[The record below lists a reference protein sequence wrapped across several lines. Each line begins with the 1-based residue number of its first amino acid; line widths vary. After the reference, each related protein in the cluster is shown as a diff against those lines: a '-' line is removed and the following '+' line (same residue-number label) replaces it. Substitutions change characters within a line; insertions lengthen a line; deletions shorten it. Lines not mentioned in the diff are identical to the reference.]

1 MPKPSKSIF
10 FVKELIKRA
19 NSIFRANTI
28 LGHRK
33 SRMLEARAYEN
44 KKKVKDQY
52 EKIEKKRNQLS
63 IARSYLESDELKN
76 LTQKIEDDESEKLS
90 AIERKIFNLKKNFT
104 EIKTKIINHK
114 NKDKGDKKNIQT
126 LNKEIKQSE
135 KEILNFKKKL
145 KDISSEI
152 SKNKISIK
160 KEGKKNTSFE
170 ASLKKEQSKKEN
182 LSQNALL
189 SESIEE
195 LYAIS
200 GNFVRSNLG
209 LNDLTEAKQIYETIM
224 SDKFSA
230 PTQHH
235 LGESIFI
242 KNTSTNLVEFGRI
255 ANSNIVKNNNEIVEL
270 TKQSAQLENDLDS
283 YNAELALLLDKDSK
297 NSRDNIGGA
306 SFFVSFADI
315 ISVLLCF
322 FILFFAMGSLD
333 NNKVKQLAS
342 TFSEQKT
349 KKMVFNA
356 YVSEDELEMLG
367 KVKELVLD
375 NVRPE
380 DIIGGETKTTGYLLS
395 GTDLF
400 YPGEIELSEE
410 GIELLKTKL
419 QNDLT
424 DNVKE
429 VIVEGHTDDQEFSTF
444 PEISKK
450 YKNNLELS
458 SARAIKVVEMI
469 EKKFTSLGSNI
480 GIRAYGSNR
489 PLKPNTSDVNR
500 AFNRRVVIKITKEV
514 KKRDTSLD
522 SLEKKSR

>member
-10 FVKELIKRA
+10 FIKELIKRA
-19 NSIFRANTI
+19 NTIFRANTI

-33 SRMLEARAYEN
+33 TRMMEARANEH
-44 KKKVKDQY
+44 KKRVKDQY
-52 EKIEKKRNQLS
+52 EKIEQKRNQLS
-63 IARSYLESDELKN
+63 IARSYLKSDELKN
-76 LTQKIEDDESEKLS
+76 LTQKIENHENEKF
-90 AIERKIFNLKKNFT
+90 AEIEKQIFNSNENYT
-104 EIKTKIINHK
+104 EIKNKIKNHK
-114 NKDKGDKKNIQT
+114 NKDKLDKKNIQA
-126 LNKEIKQSE
+126 LNKKIKQFE
-135 KEILNFKKKL
+135 KEILNFKKKI
-145 KDISSEI
+145 KEI
-152 SKNKISIK
+152 SDELKKNKKNII
-160 KEGKKNTSFE
+160 KEGKKNTSFD
-170 ASLKKEQSKKEN
+170 ASLKKEQREKEK
-182 LSQNALL
+182 LSMDAVL

-195 LYAIS
+195 LYAFS
-200 GNFVRSNLG
+200 DNFVRSNLG
-209 LNDLTEAKQIYETIM
+209 LNDLTEAKQIYETIVG
-224 SDKFSA
+224 DKFSA

-242 KNTSTNLVEFGRI
+242 KNTSTNLIEFGRI
-255 ANSNIVKNNNEIVEL
+255 ANSNLVKNNNKIAEL
-270 TKQSAQLENDLDS
+270 KKESAQLENDLDS
-283 YNAELALLLDKDSK
+283 YKAELALLEDKDSK

-333 NNKVKQLAS
+333 GNKVKQLAS

-380 DIIGGETKTTGYLLS
+380 DIIGGETKTTGYVIS
-395 GTDLF
+395 GADLF

-419 QNDLT
+419 QNDMT
-424 DNVKE
+424 DNVRE
-429 VIVEGHTDDQEFSTF
+429 VIVEGHTDDQEFSAF

-458 SARAIKVVEMI
+458 SARAVKVVEMI
-469 EKKFTSLGSNI
+469 EKNFTSLGNNI

-489 PLKPNTSDVNR
+489 PLKANTSDVNR

-514 KKRDTSLD
+514 KKKDTSLD
-522 SLEKKSR
+522 SNDKTSG

>member
-1 MPKPSKSIF
+1 M
-10 FVKELIKRA
+10 
-19 NSIFRANTI
+19 
-28 LGHRK
+28 
-33 SRMLEARAYEN
+33 
-44 KKKVKDQY
+44 
-52 EKIEKKRNQLS
+52 
-63 IARSYLESDELKN
+63 
-76 LTQKIEDDESEKLS
+76 
-90 AIERKIFNLKKNFT
+90 NLKKIT
-104 EIKTKIINHK
+104 K
-114 NKDKGDKKNIQT
+114 NK
-126 LNKEIKQSE
+126 
-135 KEILNFKKKL
+135 
-145 KDISSEI
+145 
-152 SKNKISIK
+152 KIAK

-170 ASLKKEQSKKEN
+170 ASLKKEQSEKEN
-182 LSQNALL
+182 LSKNALL

-200 GNFVRSNLG
+200 DKFVKSNLG

-224 SDKFSA
+224 NDKFSA

-255 ANSNIVKNNNEIVEL
+255 ANSNIITNNNKIVEL
-270 TKQSAQLENDLDS
+270 TKQSAQLENDMDS

-333 NNKVKQLAS
+333 SNKVKQLAS

-419 QNDLT
+419 QNDMT
-424 DNVKE
+424 SNVRE
-429 VIVEGHTDDQEFSTF
+429 VIVEGHTDDQEFSAF

-458 SARAIKVVEMI
+458 SARAVKVVEMI
-469 EKKFTSLGSNI
+469 EKNFTSLGNNI

-489 PLKPNTSDVNR
+489 PLKANTSDVNR

-514 KKRDTSLD
+514 KKIDASLD
-522 SLEKKSR
+522 SHEKTSG

>member
-10 FVKELIKRA
+10 FIKELIKRA
-19 NSIFRANTI
+19 NSIFRSKTI
-28 LGHRK
+28 VSNRK
-33 SRMLEARAYEN
+33 STIIEARVNEH
-44 KKKVKDQY
+44 KKRVKDQY

-63 IARSYLESDELKN
+63 IARSYLKSDELKN
-76 LTQKIEDDESEKLS
+76 LTQKIENADNEKFTE
-90 AIERKIFNLKKNFT
+90 IEKQFFNLKDNYT
-104 EIKTKIINHK
+104 EIKNKIKNHK
-114 NKDKGDKKNIQT
+114 NKDKLERKNIQT
-126 LNKEIKQSE
+126 LNKKIKKSE

-145 KDISSEI
+145 KEI
-152 SKNKISIK
+152 SAELTKNKKNIK
-160 KEGKKNTSFE
+160 KEDKKNTSFD
-170 ASLKKEQSKKEN
+170 ASLKKEQREKEK
-182 LSQNALL
+182 LSMDALL

-195 LYAIS
+195 LYAFS
-200 GNFVRSNLG
+200 DNFVRSNLG
-209 LNDLTEAKQIYETIM
+209 LNDLTEAKQIYETIVN
-224 SDKFSA
+224 DKFST

-235 LGESIFI
+235 LGDSIFI
-242 KNTSTNLVEFGRI
+242 KNTSTNLIKFGRI
-255 ANSNIVKNNNEIVEL
+255 ANSNLVKNNNKIAEL
-270 TKQSAQLENDLDS
+270 KKESAQLENDLDS
-283 YNAELALLLDKDSK
+283 YKVELALLEDKDTK

-333 NNKVKQLAS
+333 GNKVKQLAS

-380 DIIGGETKTTGYLLS
+380 DIIGGETKTTGYVLS

-419 QNDLT
+419 QNDMT
-424 DNVKE
+424 DNVRE
-429 VIVEGHTDDQEFSTF
+429 VIVEGHTDDQEFSAF
-444 PEISKK
+444 QK
-450 YKNNLELS
+450 YQ
-458 SARAIKVVEMI
+458 R
-469 EKKFTSLGSNI
+469 
-480 GIRAYGSNR
+480 
-489 PLKPNTSDVNR
+489 NT
-500 AFNRRVVIKITKEV
+500 KII
-514 KKRDTSLD
+514 
-522 SLEKKSR
+522 